1 MTATVRTSTVSLV
14 DFFDSA
20 ASQWPDAIA
29 VDVPPASGRPQRS
42 RLTYAELLQ
51 KSSAVA
57 GAFERMV
64 GHGRVISI
72 MLPRTSVALYVT
84 QLAVLRSKS
93 AHVCLDPAFPDDQVR
108 HILTDSGA
116 QVLVTNA
123 EGAERAAR
131 VGYRGAVIR
140 VDSPMA
146 RVSVVDAP
154 PAPEGLAYL
163 IYTSGTTGRPKGVMV
178 GHAGI
183 ANLISSD
190 LMEFGLG
197 PGDRVAQGSSAAY
210 DSSVEE
216 TWMAL
221 ASGATVVVMDDETVR
236 LGPDVVPWL
245 RNERVTVFCPPPTL
259 LRAAACPDPQT
270 ALPDLR
276 LLYVGGEAL
285 PDDVAELWSRGRRM
299 VNGYGPTE
307 CTVTC
312 LRQDIV
318 PGQPIAIGRPVPGAR
333 AWVLDEQLNPVAP
346 GQQGELCMSGTGLAI
361 GYLNLPELTA
371 EKFPDHPTVGRIYR
385 TGDLVHAE
393 PDGTL
398 FYHGRIDSQVKVRGY
413 RIELEAIESVL
424 ARCDGVREA
433 ACCVQGEGP
442 SQAIAAHLVV
452 EDRNRPPHVESLRS
466 RLRAELPSYMV
477 PAVFGLI
484 DELPRS
490 AGGKLRRADLP
501 TLTSAERRR
510 RARGDTGR
518 MNPVEMSIAVA
529 ICEVFDLA
537 TESLS
542 GQDDFFDDLGGT
554 SLQAAILISKLRANP
569 ITAAITVRDVYQAR
583 TVNGLAQLVGSGG
596 QAPARQEPAPEP
608 LVASARDAASV
619 TVEQSWWLLLELL
632 ILAPVA
638 YLVAFE
644 LLPWAA
650 RLIGLLPLVIIVPFL
665 LAPLRLVWTP
675 IAVFIAVSMK
685 RMLIGQY
692 KPTRAPAWG
701 DLRVRMWIV
710 QNVVRI
716 IPWKSIAGTEFQC
729 MALRALGARIGQRVH
744 IHRGVNLTQGGWDL
758 LDIGDDVTLGQDA
771 HLGLVQFEHGQLVV
785 GPVRIGDGATVDTRG
800 SLGPGSRMG
809 RDSWLSALS
818 SLPAGKSIPDGE
830 MWNGVPAQP
839 VGPAPLPPVPVQ
851 EGSLFSPTLHGIA
864 MMVSRT
870 LLAWVL
876 ALPATLT
883 TVSVVLYYR
892 LAFDALLVVLTNP
905 FSHPSFFG
913 VVAALTCLTLMI
925 TVAFEAGVAR
935 ALGRVTEKVISRWSP
950 AYIRIWLKA
959 GLVDS
964 ANKWLSGGL
973 YWPTW
978 LRWAGMDVGRGCE
991 ISTIID
997 VVPELVHI
1005 GPDTFFADGIYLG
1018 GPRIQRGAVTLAEL
1032 HISERTFFGN
1042 HAVIAGGQRL
1052 PSDIL
1057 IGISTVADDKVVR
1070 QGSSWFGHPAFELPQ
1085 REVVEVDRSLT
1096 HEPSLI
1102 RRINRLFWEWLRFAL
1117 PVAPL
1122 VITTAWFWG
1131 IAVVAKTLPPMVFLT
1146 VGVAAVTLGVALL
1159 PGLIVLAMKW
1169 FLLGKVKPGIH
1180 PLWSCWCSRWDFL
1193 YVAWGF
1199 IASGTLA
1206 PLEGTLLL
1214 AVYLRRM
1221 GMKIG
1226 KRVVLGDGFAQ
1237 VVDPDMLQ
1245 FDDGATV
1252 NAMFQAHTFEDRVL
1266 KTDRVVVG
1274 ANSTLAHGTV
1284 PLYGANIGE
1293 GTYAATHSVIMK
1305 QEHLLPHTRY
1315 EGAPTRAQA

>member
-1 MTATVRTSTVSLV
+1 MTATVRSPAVTLV
-14 DFFDSA
+14 DFFEQA
-20 ASQWPDAIA
+20 ARQWPDAIA
-29 VDVPPASGRPQRS
+29 VDVPPATGRPNRS
-42 RLTYAELLQ
+42 QITYADLLR
-51 KSSAVA
+51 KS
-57 GAFERMV
+57 GAAAQFFQEVV
-64 GHGRVISI
+64 GRGRVISI
-72 MLPRTSVALYVT
+72 MLPRTSVVLYAT
-84 QLAVLRSKS
+84 QLAVLRSGS
-93 AHVCLDPAFPDDQVR
+93 AYVCLDPAFPDDQVS

-116 QVLVTNA
+116 QMLVTD
-123 EGAERAAR
+123 EQGAERAER
-131 VGYRGAVIR
+131 VGYQGAVVR
-140 VDSPMA
+140 VDSPQA
-146 RVSVVDAP
+146 KVRAVDAP
-154 PAPEGLAYL
+154 PVPDGLAYL
-163 IYTSGTTGRPKGVMV
+163 IYTSGTTGKPKGVMV

-183 ANLISSD
+183 ASLISSD

-197 PGDRVAQGSSAAY
+197 PGDRVVQGSSAAY

-216 TWMAL
+216 LWMAL
-221 ASGATVVVMDDETVR
+221 ASGATAVVMDDETAR
-236 LGPDVVPWL
+236 LGPDLVPWL
-245 RNERVTVFCPPPTL
+245 QKERVTVFCPPPTL
-259 LRAAACPDPQT
+259 LRAAACPDPRT

-312 LRQDIV
+312 LRADIV
-318 PGQPIAIGRPVPGAR
+318 AGQPIAVGRPVPGAR
-333 AWVLDEQLNPVAP
+333 AWVLDEQLRPVAP
-346 GQQGELCMSGTGLAI
+346 GEKGELCMSGVGLAF
-361 GYLNLPELTA
+361 GYLNLPQLTA
-371 EKFPDHPTVGRIYR
+371 EKFPDHPLAGRIYR

-413 RIELEAIESVL
+413 RIELEAIETVL
-424 ARCDGVREA
+424 ARCEEVVEA
-433 ACCVQGEGP
+433 ACCVQGEGA

-452 EDRNRPPHVESLRS
+452 ADRMRPPHVERLKS

-477 PAVFGLI
+477 PALFGLI
-484 DELPRS
+484 DVLPRS
-490 AGGKLRRADLP
+490 AGGKLKRADLP
-501 TLTSAERRR
+501 VLTMVERRR
-510 RARGDTGR
+510 HSRGDTGR
-518 MNPVEMSIAVA
+518 MNPVEMVIAVA
-529 ICEVFDLA
+529 ICEVFGLA
-537 TESLS
+537 TGGVSA
-542 GQDDFFDDLGGT
+542 QDDFFEDLGGT

-569 ITAAITVRDVYQAR
+569 ITEAITVRDVYEAR
-583 TVNGLAQLVGSGG
+583 TVIGLAQRINPGT
-596 QAPARQEPAPEP
+596 QAQQEPAPEP
-608 LVASARDAASV
+608 TVATARDAAAV
-619 TVEQSWWLLLELL
+619 TAEQSWWLVLELL
-632 ILAPVA
+632 LLAPVA
-638 YLVAFE
+638 YLVTFRF
-644 LLPWAA
+644 LPWLAG
-650 RLIGLLPLVIIVPFL
+650 LIGLLPLVLVVPVV
-665 LAPLRLVWTP
+665 LAPLSLAWTP
-675 IAVFIAVSMK
+675 ISVWIAVRVK
-685 RMLIGQY
+685 TLLIGRYQAV
-692 KPTRAPAWG
+692 RAPAWG

-710 QNVVRI
+710 QHVVRI
-716 IPWKSIAGTEFQC
+716 IPWKTIAGTEFQC

-785 GPVRIGDGATVDTRG
+785 GPVRIGDGATVDTRA

-809 RDSWLSALS
+809 RDTWLAALS
-818 SLPAGKSIPDGE
+818 SLPAGKSIPDSE
-830 MWNGVPAQP
+830 MWDGVPARM
-839 VGPAPLPPVPVQ
+839 VGPAPRPPVPVL
-851 EGSLFSPTLHGIA
+851 EGSLFSPVLHGVA

-876 ALPATLT
+876 SLPAT
-883 TVSVVLYYR
+883 VMAVGVILYYG
-892 LAFDALLVVLTNP
+892 LTFDALLAVLTNP
-905 FSHPSFFG
+905 LSYLDFLG
-913 VVAALTCLTLMI
+913 VVAVLTCVTLMI
-925 TVAFEAGVAR
+925 TIAFQALVAR

-950 AYIRIWLKA
+950 AYIRIWLKT

-1005 GPDTFFADGIYLG
+1005 GPGTFFADGIYLG
-1018 GPRIQRGAVTLAEL
+1018 GPRIHQNTVTLAAV
-1032 HISERTFFGN
+1032 HISERTFLGN
-1042 HAVIAGGQRL
+1042 HAVIAGGQSL
-1052 PSDIL
+1052 PPDIL
-1057 IGISTVADDKVVR
+1057 IGISTVADDRVVR
-1070 QGSSWFGHPAFELPQ
+1070 PGSSWFGHPAFELPQ
-1085 REVVEVDRSLT
+1085 REVVEVDRALT

-1122 VITTAWFWG
+1122 AVVTAWFWG
-1131 IAVVAKTLPPMVFLT
+1131 IALAARTLPPVVFLT

-1159 PGLIVLAMKW
+1159 PCLIVLAMKW
-1169 FLLGKVKPGIH
+1169 LLLGKVRPGIH

-1193 YVAWGF
+1193 YVAWGV

-1206 PLEGTLLL
+1206 ALEGTLLL

-1226 KRVVLGDGFAQ
+1226 KRVVLGDGFGQ

-1266 KTDRVVVG
+1266 KIDRVTVG
-1274 ANSTLAHGTV
+1274 PNSTLAHGTV
-1284 PLYGANIGE
+1284 PLYGAEIGE
-1293 GTYAATHSVIMK
+1293 GTYAAAHSVVMK
-1305 QEHLLPHTRY
+1305 HERLLPHTRY